1 MLQNA
6 LRPKK
11 SFGQNFMMDQNINQ
25 KIAEAILS
33 ISKEKVPIVEIGAGL
48 GSLTYH
54 LLPIGKEVHA
64 IERDRDLIPILKREF
79 KSEIEGKK
87 LYIHENDAVAFN
99 LSTIFSALN
108 KGILVGNLPYHLT
121 SSILL
126 KALDSHSFLLGA
138 VFIVQKEVAL
148 RIISLPHSKEY
159 GLFSVILQIF
169 FEIKIVSH
177 ISKEC
182 FWPVPKVDSSIIV
195 LSCKKSS
202 LSVLDA
208 PKFLG
213 FVKQIFQKRRKKLL
227 TILGKSLL
235 PILINLKIDPD
246 QRPEDLTPQMFL
258 EIFNNI

>member
-6 LRPKK
+6 LKPKK

-25 KIAEAILS
+25 KVVEAILG
-33 ISKEKVPIVEIGAGL
+33 ISKEKIPIVEIGAGL
-48 GSLTYH
+48 GSLTHH
-54 LLPIGKEVHA
+54 LLPIFEEVHA

-79 KSEIEGKK
+79 KDEIESKK
-87 LYIHENDAVAFN
+87 LYIHEKDAVTFN
-99 LSTIFSALN
+99 LSLIFSKIK

-126 KALDSHSFLLGA
+126 KTLESHSLLLGA

-148 RIISLPHSKEY
+148 RIISKPHSKEY

-169 FEIKIVSH
+169 FDIKIASY

-195 LSCKKSS
+195 LSNKKSS
-202 LSVLDA
+202 LSVEKA
-208 PKFLG
+208 HEFLC
-213 FVKQIFQKRRKKLL
+213 FVKKIFQKRRKKLS
-227 TILGKSLL
+227 TILGKNLL
-235 PILINLKIDPD
+235 PILISLKIDPD

-258 EIFNNI
+258 DIFNSI